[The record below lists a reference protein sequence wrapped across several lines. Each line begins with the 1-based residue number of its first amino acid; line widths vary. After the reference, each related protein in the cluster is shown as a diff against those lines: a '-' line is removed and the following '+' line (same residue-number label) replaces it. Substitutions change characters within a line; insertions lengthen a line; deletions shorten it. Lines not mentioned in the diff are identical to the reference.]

1 MKKLFILSI
10 TILMLIVNTS
20 CTYKVFHEPTT
31 VSTKSRPIKDVR
43 LLEAVNAKSCDY
55 FILFIPIPL
64 FPDYPNVYDELLKKA
79 KDLGGNAVVDFQ
91 WRSENYFSW
100 SFPPIVVD
108 CWEAVGT
115 AAVIN

>member
-10 TILMLIVNTS
+10 TILMLIVNIS

-55 FILFIPIPL
+55 FILFIPISSDPR
-64 FPDYPNVYDELLKKA
+64 NVYDELLKKA

-100 SFPPIVVD
+100 SFPPIVVN